1 MMEALYNG
9 VSGIKTNQFGIDVTG
24 NNIANTS
31 TVGFKN
37 AQAEFKDVFYNTT
50 VVAQQRPVASQ
61 VGLGSTVAGTAIDF
75 STGSFQGTDNTFD
88 LAIAGDGFFAVN
100 GGPLAGTYYTR
111 AGQFS
116 VDVNR
121 DLVNTSGYY
130 LMGTTAALSDTTYSE
145 GALKRLGVG
154 ASPNALTLE
163 PTSNLAFSDTQTKIN
178 LPENLYIPPIATTN
192 VDLKGILTTNQE
204 YNFQDAPL
212 NLVNVEQETIDNK
225 ININGTVLDTP
236 NMQKYTPGSDI
247 TFTFI
252 NPAGNELQTKTKIQQ
267 DGSFSINEFDLSEL
281 ADETGST
288 EGITFNAMTQ
298 MRVEQPVT
306 AKFVVGLQGASG
318 YENKLTINL
327 TRQTPNKPDGGADW
341 DAVATITDP
350 NGNELSSA
358 TGVLSFNGMGA
369 LTGNTIGTLSNDG
382 TPLSLNLGSFYD
394 PNVPNSGFD
403 GITMQDKP
411 TQTTAVQTD
420 GRKDG
425 VLTNYAMG
433 EDGMIMALFD
443 NGFQAAV
450 ARVPL
455 FHFQND
461 QGLYTEGGVFFSPT
475 SNSGEPFMYARE
487 DGTTY
492 NGSKIL
498 GNMLENSNVDL
509 GNEMTMLI
517 VQQRAYEAS
526 AKSITT
532 SDQMLQKAINMKN

>member
-24 NNIANTS
+24 NNIANTN

-37 AQAEFKDVFYNTT
+37 SQAEFKDVFYNTT
-50 VVAQQRPVASQ
+50 VVAQQNPVASQ
-61 VGLGSTVAGTAIDF
+61 VGLGSTVAGTAINF
-75 STGSFQGTDNTFD
+75 EEGSFQSTDNTFD
-88 LAIAGDGFFAVN
+88 MAIAGDGFFAV
-100 GGPLAGTYYTR
+100 AGVDGSTYYTR

-121 DLVNTSGYY
+121 DLVGASGHY
-130 LMGTTAALSDTTYSE
+130 LMGTSAVLSDATYSQGALS
-145 GALKRLGVG
+145 RLGAG
-154 ASPNALTLE
+154 APTNALTLDLN
-163 PTSNLAFSDTQTKIN
+163 SNLAFSDTQSKIN
-178 LPENLYIPPIATTN
+178 LPQNLYIPPEPTTQ
-192 VDLKGILTTNQE
+192 VDFKAILTTNQE
-204 YNFQDAPL
+204 FKFGDAPL
-212 NLVNVEQETIDNK
+212 NLVNATQEVIDNK

-236 NMQKYTPGSDI
+236 NMQKYIPGSEITI
-247 TFTFI
+247 TFV
-252 NPAGNELQTKTKIQQ
+252 NPAGNELQTKTRIQQ
-267 DGSFSINEFDLSEL
+267 DGSFGLNEFDISEL

-288 EGITFNAMTQ
+288 EGVTFSATAQ
-298 MRVEQPVT
+298 MQIEEPT
-306 AKFVVGLQGASG
+306 KAKLVAGLQSSSG
-318 YENKLTINL
+318 YENTLTLNL
-327 TRQTPNKPDGGADW
+327 TRQVPGKIDGADW
-341 DAVATITDP
+341 DVVASITDP
-350 NGNELSSA
+350 QGNELSSA
-358 TGVLSFNGMGA
+358 SGVLSFNGLGA
-369 LTGNTIGTLSNDG
+369 LTSNTLGALSNEG
-382 TPLSLNLGSFYD
+382 VPLTLNLGSFYD

-461 QGLYTEGGVFFSPT
+461 QGLFTEGGVFFSPT

-492 NGSKIL
+492 NGAKIL
-498 GNMLENSNVDL
+498 GNMLENSNVDI

-517 VQQRAYEAS
+517 IQQRAYEAS